1 VKIQHNDQFLNL
13 LQLQTENTLQSVDT
27 LPIVHTSTRKY
38 PVRFQQ
44 WLSPTRTENNSQK
57 RSHVSAGWNSSTMR
71 TPCAVNNSM
80 RSYTKLRN
88 ASPERYSHVELQ
100 HQRECSFKS
109 IGFHQYTSP
118 WRRVVFLFLRR
129 LLVSNNKHPSI
140 LARAVHKQWSSWN
153 LCSHKV
159 KKVALTEFNT
169 YCLFTNGRSTLSFL
183 VKLSQVWVCNFR
195 AFQVMFFAVCC
206 GSKLISS
213 GSST

>member
-1 VKIQHNDQFLNL
+1 MSNNGGQHWGFYWRLPSL
-13 LQLQTENTLQSVDT
+13 LLLRLHMPKSVQAT
-27 LPIVHTSTRKY
+27 KSWSISGSTNQQDIWSCY
-38 PVRFQQ
+38 P
-44 WLSPTRTENNSQK
+44 
-57 RSHVSAGWNSSTMR
+57 G
-71 TPCAVNNSM
+71 
-80 RSYTKLRN
+80 
-88 ASPERYSHVELQ
+88 VELQ

-183 VKLSQVWVCNFR
+183 VKLSQVWACNFR

-213 GSST
+213 GSFT